1 MIWRRHDPQER
12 IVLADDAR
20 RLAGLADNVIGEAA
34 RLDAE
39 LPEEVARCAAT
50 WRHWA
55 GVLAQWARKGEG
67 Q

>member
-12 IVLADDAR
+12 AVLADDAR

-39 LPEEVARCAAT
+39 LPEDAARCAAT

-55 GVLAQWARKGEG
+55 GRLAQWAREGEG